1 MADLHRNAWGY
12 ERAPSA
18 SQEAVAAPAVEPAV
32 APAPAPVKGKAKVE
46 KATLTS
52 LLAKLKSG
60 EEELT
65 SEMEEQLKQLGIK

>member
-18 SQEAVAAPAVEPAV
+18 SQEAVAAPAVEPTA
-32 APAPAPVKGKAKVE
+32 APAPVKGKAKVE